1 MFKKNLPSR
10 RSTTAGPAVQGAKP
24 RTQLDTHP
32 QAEGEKRVL
41 ASTDDHQKLHKV
53 LAQIGIGSRLEM
65 EQAIREGRVTVNSE
79 VAHVGQRIQP
89 GDAIRMDG
97 KVVHLR
103 LNHPTVP
110 RVLLYHKPVGEV
122 VTHDDPENRPTVF
135 RHLPRL
141 QRGKWQSVG
150 RLDLNTEGLLLFTN
164 SGELANQLMHP
175 SFGLER
181 EYAVRVLGALSH
193 DEKNRLLAGVHLED
207 GLAAFTS
214 IQDGGGENANCWYK
228 VTINEGRHR
237 EVRRLFESIGRAVS
251 RLIRVRYGTIPLP
264 PGLQRGK
271 WIELASKDVETL
283 RRQKKRSGPPMPSAL
298 DTVKPSA
305 PRKTAT
311 LKPVFQTRFKPATHT
326 TPKPSRG
333 QGR

>member
-1 MFKKNLPSR
+1 MFKKQQLGSGRIHP
-10 RSTTAGPAVQGAKP
+10 P
-24 RTQLDTHP
+24 RTQAAHEKPTSGLD
-32 QAEGEKRVL
+32 KRVL
-41 ASTDDHQKLHKV
+41 ESRDDNQKLHKV
-53 LAQIGIGSRLEM
+53 LAQLGLGSRLEM
-65 EQAIREGRVTVNSE
+65 EQAIRDGRVSVNNE
-79 VAHVGQRIQP
+79 TAHVGQRIQP
-89 GDAIRMDG
+89 GDIIRLDG
-97 KVVHLR
+97 KSVHAR
-103 LNHPTVP
+103 LNQPALP

-141 QRGKWQSVG
+141 YHGKWQSVG

-181 EYAVRVLGALSH
+181 EYAVRVLGALGQE
-193 DEKNRLLAGVHLED
+193 EKKRLIAGVHLED

-228 VTINEGRHR
+228 VTIAEGRNR
-237 EVRRLFESIGRAVS
+237 EVRRLLESVGRAVS

-271 WIELASKDVETL
+271 WVELESKEIEALMGKKMRPKLTPFSK
-283 RRQKKRSGPPMPSAL
+283 
-298 DTVKPSA
+298 
-305 PRKTAT
+305 
-311 LKPVFQTRFKPATHT
+311 TRPT
-326 TPKPSRG
+326 
-333 QGR
+333 GRAGK